1 MPPLP
6 TIANIY
12 RVTWDWSMGF
22 SLQAHNIIH
31 FADTGLSGSEADLFA
46 ALGDNLT
53 GAMFQTMA
61 NQSSLVGIDILPL
74 DGSSSTTDH
83 PLDGTLTGL
92 GSSEGIA
99 QASTI
104 VSLYTGL
111 RGPRHRGRV
120 FLPFVAEGS
129 QNGGVLGTSDL
140 AAQQAAWN
148 AFLAD
153 MDSSNWP
160 IAQASYVHA
169 DAHPVTAVT
178 VKRVVGTQRRRL
190 DQLR

>member
-6 TIANIY
+6 TINNIF
-12 RVTWDWSMGF
+12 RVTFDWNLGF
-22 SLQAHNIIH
+22 SLQAHNIMH
-31 FADTGLSGSEADLFA
+31 FADTAISGSEASLFA
-46 ALGDNLT
+46 ALGANLT
-53 GAMFQTMA
+53 GAMFQTMS
-61 NQSSLVGIDILPL
+61 NQCGLNGIDILPL
-74 DGSSSTTDH
+74 DGASSSTH
-83 PLDGTLTGL
+83 HGLDGTLTGL
-92 GSSEGIA
+92 GSADGIA
-99 QASTI
+99 QACAI

-140 AAQQAAWN
+140 AAQQAAWS

-169 DAHPVTAVT
+169 DAHPVTAVA